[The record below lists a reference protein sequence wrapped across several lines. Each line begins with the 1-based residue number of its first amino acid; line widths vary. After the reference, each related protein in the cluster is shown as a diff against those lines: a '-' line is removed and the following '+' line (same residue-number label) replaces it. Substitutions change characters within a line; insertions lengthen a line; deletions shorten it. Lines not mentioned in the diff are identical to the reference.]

1 MRSYRDRTTAPGHR
15 ARAPRS
21 EVERPPYLVLDP
33 TDDYPRRMVEFLA
46 RQGLRGV
53 AVLTSAMR
61 AGQWQHGWEGRYG
74 DALLTAVDAADQPAA
89 AVAERLHAAFPH
101 GLLGVVPWDERSVLW
116 GAELGERLG
125 LHWNPHHVIERCRD
139 KAVMKDHL
147 RRAGTVRINAGAVV
161 HDAAEAV
168 EFQHRLGKW
177 PVVVK
182 PTGGAG
188 SAHVSFAHDRGELL
202 RGCQEV
208 LESGDGEVLLEEFVG
223 GRELAVNGMVD
234 RDGDFLP
241 TDIWLYD
248 RRESH
253 GFPNLYYETVK
264 LDTTSP
270 LFWPLARYASRVL
283 ETLGLRRAPVHMEVK
298 VDDHG
303 PCLIEV
309 GARLAGGNQPALA
322 SMLHG
327 RSLFELAAC
336 HYLDEL
342 KLVTTDVDWARYD
355 RYAARIV
362 SGIQPV
368 ALQAVTAVHGVEEVQ
383 SLPSFAGL
391 GLLRRP
397 GMPLPQTRDL
407 RGKSYE
413 VYLMHRDREQVAHD
427 ARMVRRL
434 LRYE

>member
-1 MRSYRDRTTAPGHR
+1 
-15 ARAPRS
+15 
-21 EVERPPYLVLDP
+21 
-33 TDDYPRRMVEFLA
+33 MVEFLA
-46 RQGLRGV
+46 RHELRGV
-53 AVLTSAMR
+53 AVLTSQMR
-61 AGQWQHGWEGRYG
+61 EGQWRGGWEGRFGEAIVGAYPVAG
-74 DALLTAVDAADQPAA
+74 ESAE
-89 AVAERLHAAFPH
+89 AVAAQLHAEFPQ
-101 GLLGVVPWDERSVLW
+101 GFLGIIPWDERSVLW
-116 GAELGERLG
+116 GAELGERLELG
-125 LHWNPHHVIERCRD
+125 WNSRAVIERCRD
-139 KAVMKDHL
+139 KAVMKEHL

-161 HDAAEAV
+161 HDAKEAIA
-168 EFQHRLGKW
+168 FQERLGSW
-177 PVVVK
+177 PIVVK

-188 SAHVSFAHDRGELL
+188 SVNVSFATDRGELL

-208 LESGDGEVLLEEFVG
+208 LEGGDGEVLLEEYIG

-234 RDGDFLP
+234 RDGDFLV
-241 TDIWLYD
+241 TDVWLYD

-253 GFPNLYYETVK
+253 GFPNLYYETIKV
-264 LDTTSP
+264 DTTSP
-270 LFWPLARYASRVL
+270 LFWPLASYASAVL
-283 ETLGLRRAPVHMEVK
+283 EALGLRRAPVHMEVK
-298 VDDHG
+298 VDDRG

-327 RSLFELAAC
+327 RSIFELAAV

-342 KLVTTDVDWARYD
+342 PLVASDVDRERYD
-355 RYAARIV
+355 SFAARIV

-368 ALQAVTAVHGVEEVQ
+368 ALPAVRAVHGVAEVQ
-383 SLPSFAGL
+383 ELPSFAGI

-427 ARMVRRL
+427 AQMVRRL

>member
-1 MRSYRDRTTAPGHR
+1 VG
-15 ARAPRS
+15 
-21 EVERPPYLVLDP
+21 ERPPYIVLDP

-46 RQGLRGV
+46 RHGLRGV
-53 AVLTSAMR
+53 AVLTSPMR
-61 AGQWQHGWEGRYG
+61 EGQWHGGWNRRLD
-74 DALLTAVDAADQPAA
+74 DAVVAAYEAGGESPG
-89 AVAERLHAAFPH
+89 AVAARLRAE
-101 GLLGVVPWDERSVLW
+101 LGNGFLGIIPWDERSVLW
-116 GAELGERLG
+116 GAELGEHLDLG
-125 LHWNPHHVIERCRD
+125 WNPRAVIERCRD

-147 RRAGTVRINAGAVV
+147 RRAGTVRINAGEVV
-161 HDAAEAV
+161 HDAAGAIA
-168 EFQHRLGKW
+168 FQERLGRW
-177 PVVVK
+177 PIVVK

-208 LESGDGEVLLEEFVG
+208 LESGDGEVLLEEYIG

-234 RDGDFLP
+234 TDGDFLV
-241 TDIWLYD
+241 TDVWLYD

-253 GFPNLYYETVK
+253 GYPNLYYETIKV
-264 LDTTSP
+264 DTGSP
-270 LFWPLARYASRVL
+270 LFRPLASYAADVL
-283 ETLGLRRAPVHMEVK
+283 AALGLRRAPVHMEVK
-298 VDDHG
+298 VDERG

-309 GARLAGGNQPALA
+309 GARLAGGNQPALS

-327 RSLFELAAC
+327 RSLFELAAV

-342 KLVTTDVDWARYD
+342 PLVPGDVDWERYD

-368 ALQAVTAVHGVEEVQ
+368 ALAAVRAVHGVEEVQ
-383 SLPSFAGL
+383 GLPSFAGI

-427 ARMVRRL
+427 AQMVRRL